1 MFKNLNLKTK
11 ITLSIVLSGFILCI
25 LVVISVNFYLNQK
38 LMNEKLV
45 EINKITTEQSHKSI
59 QIFKNTKI
67 FAKMLGTRTRVKEYL
82 LNKTEAR
89 RVELLDIFNEY
100 SKEDT
105 KYLSLYLLDKNGI
118 ALISTDSTFI
128 GQDYSFRDYFKEGMK
143 GNSYTDILLGKTSN
157 QFGYYFSHPVI
168 DDKGNALGVFVVKI
182 NNKEIDDAILNSEA
196 SRDSGIMLVD
206 KYGIVIVSNKQDR
219 FLKSL
224 GELKVDEKEEILKS
238 KKFLDKEILSLQ
250 YDIVQEKIHNGE
262 SVQGLRINDKEDG
275 EIEIVNVNKIGEFP
289 FYLVSETGLDTLNK
303 TILDTII
310 ILIILIVLGI
320 IFTSFILY
328 RFIIISILPL
338 KEFKFIAE
346 IISSGDF
353 SKRIDIKTKDELG
366 DLAQTFN
373 KMSSDLE
380 DLYSNLENKVKE
392 RTEKLEESEKK
403 LKKTLDESERINKLM
418 VGRELDMIKLKKEV
432 AEIKENK

>member
-1 MFKNLNLKTK
+1 MFKNINLKTK
-11 ITLSIVLSGFILCI
+11 ITLSIVLSFFILCI
-25 LVVISVNFYLNQK
+25 LVVISVNFYLEKK
-38 LMNEKLV
+38 LVDEKLT
-45 EINKITTEQSHKSI
+45 EINKLTIEQAHESI
-59 QIFKNTKI
+59 QIFKNNKI

-89 RVELLDIFNEY
+89 RMELLGVFNEY
-100 SKEDT
+100 AKEDT

-118 ALISTDSTFI
+118 ALISTDPTFV

-168 DDKGNALGVFVVKI
+168 DDKGNVLGVFVAKV

-196 SRDSGIMLVD
+196 SRDNGIMLVD
-206 KYGIVIVSNKQDR
+206 KYGIVVISNKSDR

-224 GELKVDEKEEILKS
+224 GKLNIDEKEEILKS
-238 KKFLDKEILSLQ
+238 KKFLDREILSLQ

-310 ILIILIVLGI
+310 ILILLIVLGV
-320 IFTSFILY
+320 IFTSFVLY
-328 RFIIISILPL
+328 RFITISLLPL

-346 IISSGDF
+346 AISFGDF
-353 SKRIDIKTKDELG
+353 SKRINIKTKDELG

-373 KMSSDLE
+373 KMSNDLE
-380 DLYSNLENKVKE
+380 DLYKNLEKKVKE
-392 RTEKLEESEKK
+392 RTEKLEESEKI
-403 LKKTLDESERINKLM
+403 LKNTLGESEKMNKLI
-418 VGRELDMIKLKKEV
+418 VGRELEMIRLKKE
-432 AEIKENK
+432 AIELRNKK